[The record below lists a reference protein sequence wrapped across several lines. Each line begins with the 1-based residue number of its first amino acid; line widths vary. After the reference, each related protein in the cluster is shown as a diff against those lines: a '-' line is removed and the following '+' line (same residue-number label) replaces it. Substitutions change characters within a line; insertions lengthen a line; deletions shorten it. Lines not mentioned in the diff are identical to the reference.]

1 MNNTKNRA
9 NVKEQPRSI
18 VMPKSKPTG
27 VIAKIIIAVSL
38 LAVITLAALIYFN
51 VGGLRD
57 IFSLTQM
64 AKETV
69 ENDIRSELD
78 NQRILINEE
87 RKNLMLLKAQ
97 LDEKENTLNE
107 KQLEL
112 EEIQQDIEQLRAQL
126 QNEVADIDNLAK
138 LYEKMEPANAASIIM
153 VYQDKSVVVNVLKR
167 MSNARAADI
176 LSEMDPNSA
185 AQLIQMLS
193 Q

>member
-1 MNNTKNRA
+1 
-9 NVKEQPRSI
+9 
-18 VMPKSKPTG
+18 MPKSKPTG